1 MQKVRDQAFSIRNIA
16 LSLLVGTGFQILFHS
31 PLRGSFHLS
40 LTVLCAIGDMRVFS
54 LGWWCTRI
62 PTRRLRPRG
71 TWDTTNCSS
80 NFTYR
85 AFTFFG
91 LASQLVL
98 LFFCSYIVVPQPRLN
113 HFKRFRLFPVRS
125 PLLGE
130 SRTWFIFLEVLRCFS
145 SLGSLPNPTLL
156 GLRIMS
162 ISTHGVA
169 PFGHVRVNACLTALR
184 TLSWSTPSFFAS
196 HVPRHPSRAF
206 SRLSYLSIIT
216 KILVLKLRRL

>member
-1 MQKVRDQAFSIRNIA
+1 
-16 LSLLVGTGFQILFHS
+16 
-31 PLRGSFHLS
+31 
-40 LTVLCAIGDMRVFS
+40 MRVFS

-71 TWDTTNCSS
+71 TWDTTNCCFD
-80 NFTYR
+80 FTYR
-85 AFTFFG
+85 GFTFCAW
-91 LASQLVL
+91 ASQLIL
-98 LFFCSYIVVPQPRLN
+98 LSYSSYIVVPQPRLN
-113 HFKRFRLFPVRS
+113 YFNRFRLFPVRS

-156 GLRIMS
+156 GLRIIDSS
-162 ISTHGVA
+162 IDGVA

-206 SRLSYLSIIT
+206 SRLSYLSIISM
-216 KILVLKLRRL
+216 KLIRRLNFTLYFRLDW